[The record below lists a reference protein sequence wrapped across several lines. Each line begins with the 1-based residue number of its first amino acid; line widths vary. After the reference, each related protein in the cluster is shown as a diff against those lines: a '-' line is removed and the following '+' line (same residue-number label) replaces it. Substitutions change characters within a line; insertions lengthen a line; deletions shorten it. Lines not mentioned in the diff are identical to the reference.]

1 MQGNYKWLE
10 NVLTGIQKQLVKANH
25 LKRLEIETHLLIK
38 EDIDHRQIIL
48 TEFSEIMQNE

>member
-1 MQGNYKWLE
+1 MEKNYKWLE
-10 NVLTGIQKQLVKANH
+10 NVLTEVKEQLVKANH

-48 TEFSEIMQNE
+48 SELSEIMQNE